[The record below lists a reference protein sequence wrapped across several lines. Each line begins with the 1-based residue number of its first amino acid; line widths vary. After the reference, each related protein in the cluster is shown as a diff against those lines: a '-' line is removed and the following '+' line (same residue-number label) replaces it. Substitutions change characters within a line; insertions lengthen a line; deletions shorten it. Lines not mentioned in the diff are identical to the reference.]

1 MNEKVIYNYLQG
13 KTSPE
18 EEHSLLDWIKQSP
31 ENKAFF
37 FEIKALWNTNHVTVS
52 EKELADSLIRLNK
65 KIDRNESYPKKI
77 KHRLYIW
84 SSVAAIAAL
93 IILSYIVSPGFTE
106 EKPEMIVYTNNTDTI
121 QLLTL
126 ADGTT
131 VWLKNNTTLSCPMS
145 FVGQTREV
153 LLEGEAF
160 FDVAKG
166 VHPFIVRTDVNL
178 IKVIGTSFSVNT
190 NIQGFIETI
199 LVTGIVHLQSI
210 GENSV
215 TVLHPGQSALY
226 SKNNKSLEIRDVDP
240 TMQTSW
246 RYGLISLSEVS
257 IHTIIQCIEDTYQVK
272 LKMDTA
278 LLKNRHYNFSF
289 NRAQGVKEALNQLTL
304 ITGISVES
312 IQ

>member
-1 MNEKVIYNYLQG
+1 MNEKIIYNYLQG
-13 KTSPE
+13 ETSLE
-18 EEHSLLDWIKQSP
+18 EEQILLDWIKQSP
-31 ENKAFF
+31 ENKRFF
-37 FEIKALWNTNHVTVS
+37 FEIKALWKTSRVAIG
-52 EKELADSLIRLNK
+52 EKELADSLIRLNE
-65 KIDRNESYPKKI
+65 KIDRNKPQPKKA

-84 SSVAAIAAL
+84 SSVAAIAVL
-93 IILSYIVSPGFTE
+93 MVLSYITFPQLAGNKTN
-106 EKPEMIVYTNNTDTI
+106 MIAYTNNTDTVKVV
-121 QLLTL
+121 TL

-131 VWLKNNTTLSCPMS
+131 VWLKNNTILSCPMS

-166 VHPFIVRTDVNL
+166 MYPFIVRTDVNL
-178 IKVIGTSFSVNT
+178 IKVVGTSFSVNT

-199 LVTGIVHLQSI
+199 LVTGTVHLQSI

-240 TMQTSW
+240 TILTSW

-272 LKMDTA
+272 LKMDTT

-289 NRAQGVKEALNQLTL
+289 NRAQGVKEALTQLAL
-304 ITGISVES
+304 ITGIPIES
-312 IQ
+312 I